1 MSIKVFQLFKPESNN
16 ITEIQDRFCVSQN
29 QKVIAFADGTTQSY
43 KSEEWAQF
51 LVDEFVKNPV
61 FNKKGFDEFI
71 KKSSDNFKNKIQL
84 SNHNKS
90 QAFLIKKKIEKGC
103 DAAFIAITID
113 VKKNTIQAIAY
124 GDSKLH
130 LIDNHKLLNSFPNT
144 NDSNFINSKLID
156 YDSNHIKI
164 LNQKV
169 DKSIFND

>member
-61 FNKKGFDEFI
+61 FNKEGFDEFI

-103 DAAFIAITID
+103 DAAFIAVTID

-130 LIDNHKLLNSFPNT
+130 LIDKG
-144 NDSNFINSKLID
+144 
-156 YDSNHIKI
+156 
-164 LNQKV
+164 
-169 DKSIFND
+169 IFFRTH